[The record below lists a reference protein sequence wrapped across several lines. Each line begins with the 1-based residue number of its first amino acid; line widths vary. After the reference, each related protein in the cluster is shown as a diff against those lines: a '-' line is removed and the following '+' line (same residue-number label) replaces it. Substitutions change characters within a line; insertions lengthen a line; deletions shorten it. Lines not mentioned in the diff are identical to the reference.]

1 MKPFISIKR
10 NDTMCENIHQ
20 KLRAH
25 NDAYLDRGAQRDFTI
40 TICDNEQLIAGL
52 AGEIFGQWML
62 IDYLIV
68 DEHYRKQGHG
78 ETLLAEAE
86 ALARQ
91 KGCQFMALS
100 TFDFQGPH
108 YYPKFGFKEVY
119 VRRHFPKTGSE
130 HFFEKKLL

>member
-1 MKPFISIKR
+1 MR
-10 NDTMCENIHQ
+10 EAIHQ

-25 NDAYLDRGAQRDFTI
+25 NDHFIDWSAQRDFTI

-62 IDYLIV
+62 IVYLIV
-68 DEHYRKQGHG
+68 DEYYRKKGYG
-78 ETLLAEAE
+78 ETLLVEAE

-91 KGCQFMALS
+91 KSCQFMALS

-108 YYPKFGFKEVY
+108 YYTKFSFKEVY
-119 VRRHFPKTGSE
+119 VRRHFPQTGSE
-130 HFFEKKLL
+130 HLKKIIKKHG